1 MKPFRHLI
9 AAALLLCCP
18 SLFAQITFS
27 NANTQLN
34 YPNSFSGVA
43 IAVADMNADG
53 YDDII
58 HLRNG
63 RILTI
68 ELQLPSGGLQTIVV
82 GQISNNSQWSMCVAD
97 ADNNGFN
104 DVLAGGSYDGV
115 KLIRASANG
124 QTYTTGNLP
133 GTNIFLQ
140 GSNFVDINNDGWLD
154 VFACHD
160 DGNNRIWANDGT
172 GQFVPANDWI
182 DMTTVPPSDNSG
194 NYGSVW
200 TDFDNDG
207 DIDLYIAKCRTG
219 VNNPNDGRR
228 INQLF
233 VNNGDGTFFQDT
245 LDVFGL
251 RNGAQSWTADFG
263 DVNNDGWMD
272 CFITNHDAP
281 SQLLLNN
288 GAGVFTDVTA
298 GSGIAVQGLP
308 IQGIFRDFDNDGW
321 LDIIVAGT
329 RHHLYRNNG
338 DGTFTDFGLEA
349 FGTQQMESYAVGD
362 LNHDGK
368 LDVYGGYAQVY
379 TTPSNI
385 PDVIWLNNTQHD
397 NNFLTVRLTGTTSN
411 RNAIGARIEAW
422 GPWGIQ
428 IREVRSGESYG
439 IMNSMYQHFGLGTAT
454 GVDSLVIRWPSGLR
468 EVFHSIPANQSIQI
482 TEGTCISPF
491 ASLSVNGPLVF
502 CIGESSTLSV
512 QGGSTFAWS
521 DGSSASTLTVTA
533 SGTYSVVVGDT
544 SACTTLLPS
553 VQFLVDPVGTPV
565 IQVIGD
571 TIFCP
576 GGSVTLIA
584 SNANAYA
591 WSNGESN
598 QSIVVSSSGTY
609 TVAVPGLCRDFASE
623 PIQITLLD
631 APGPNVSNDTLTAAG
646 PATLLAS
653 GSMPRWYANPFGDSP
668 IHIGDTLN
676 ISMLTATDTFYVDN
690 VTIYPGDTLFAG
702 PFQHSGSSAY
712 SGNNTNGQIIFDAF
726 RPFTLRTVKVFT
738 DTPGLR
744 TIELRDG
751 NVVLASLQVNI
762 PTGES
767 IVPLNFNVPAGE
779 NLILTTN
786 AAQNQT
792 SFGFSGPRLRRNS
805 SGVQYPYTV
814 PNVLSLKNSNFGT
827 DVYYY
832 FYHWDIKLPDTE
844 CVSDRVPVY
853 AVLLINSSSQ
863 EAMNDIKLRLSPNPA
878 AGVSILS
885 LDAPLSSTATIS
897 LYDLKGL
904 LISRSFMATGQQVH
918 YLDLEHVI
926 RGTYILVVD
935 SGARR
940 WHQTLIK
947 Q

>member
-1 MKPFRHLI
+1 MM
-9 AAALLLCCP
+9 AAALLIGSRL
-18 SLFAQITFS
+18 SAQFAFT
-27 NANTQLN
+27 NANASLN

-68 ELQLPSGGLQTIVV
+68 ELQRPEGGLQTVLI

-104 DVLAGGSYDGV
+104 DVLVGGSYDGV
-115 KLIRASANG
+115 KLVRASANG
-124 QTYTTGNLP
+124 QAYTTSNLP

-160 DGNNRIWANDGT
+160 DATNRIWANDGT
-172 GQFVPANDWI
+172 GQFVPANNWI

-207 DIDLYIAKCRTG
+207 DLDLYIAKCRTG
-219 VNNPNDGRR
+219 VNSPTDGRR

-233 VNNGDGTFFQDT
+233 VNNGNGTFYQDT

-288 GAGVFTDVTA
+288 GSGVFNDVTA

-338 DGTFTDFGLEA
+338 NGTFTDYGLQA

-362 LNHDGK
+362 LNNDGK

-385 PDVIWLNNTQHD
+385 PDVIWLNNTQQD
-397 NNFLTVRLTGTTSN
+397 NHFLTVRLTGTSSN
-411 RNAIGARIEAW
+411 RNAVGARIEAY

-439 IMNSMYQHFGLGTAT
+439 IMNSFHQHFGLGSAT
-454 GVDSLVIRWPSGLR
+454 SVDSLVIRWPSGLR
-468 EVFHSIPANQSIQI
+468 EVFLNIPADQSIQI

-491 ASLSVNGPLVF
+491 ASLQVDGPLIF
-502 CIGESSTLSV
+502 CPGESTTLSV
-512 QGGSTFAWS
+512 QGGSTYRWS
-521 DGSSASTLTVTA
+521 DGSTANSVTA
-533 SGTYSVVVGDT
+533 TQSGTYGVVVGDT
-544 SACTTLLPS
+544 STCSTLLPS
-553 VQFLVDPVGTPV
+553 VTLLVDPISTPI
-565 IQVIGD
+565 IQALGD

-576 GGSVTLIA
+576 GGSVSLIA
-584 SNANAYA
+584 SEAPAYS
-591 WSNGESN
+591 WSTGAS
-598 QSIVVSSSGTY
+598 SPGIVVNSSGDYQVT
-609 TVAVPGLCRDFASE
+609 VPGLCRNFTSN
-623 PIQITLLD
+623 PISITVLD
-631 APGPNVSNDTLTAAG
+631 APAPAVTGDTLSAVG
-646 PATLLAS
+646 PATLTAT
-653 GSMPRWYANPFGDSP
+653 GSQLRWYASPFGGSP
-668 IHIGDTLN
+668 IHLGDTLN
-676 ISMLTATDTFYVDN
+676 INMLTATDTFYVDN
-690 VTIYPGDTLFAG
+690 VTVFPGDTLFAG
-702 PFQHSGSSAY
+702 PVQHSGSSAY

-726 RPFTLRTVKVFT
+726 RAFTLRTVKVFT

-751 NVVLASLQVNI
+751 NVVLASQQANI
-762 PTGES
+762 PSGES
-767 IVPLNFNVPAGE
+767 IVTLNFAVPAGTD
-779 NLILTTN
+779 LILTTN
-786 AAQNQT
+786 AAQNQA

-814 PNVLSLKNSNFGT
+814 ANVLSHRNSNIGT

-832 FYHWDIKLPDTE
+832 FYNWDIKLPDAE
-844 CVSDRVPVY
+844 CISDRVPVY
-853 AVLLINSSSQ
+853 AVLLINSSSN
-863 EAMNDIKLRLSPNPA
+863 ESAPENKLRLSPNPA
-878 AGVSILS
+878 AAFTTLVLEQPLPLPATLSIF
-885 LDAPLSSTATIS
+885 
-897 LYDLKGL
+897 GL
-904 LISRSFMATGQQVH
+904 NGTLISKTAVPAGQQQFSINTAN
-918 YLDLEHVI
+918 LSP
-926 RGTYILVVD
+926 GTYRLLLESRD
-935 SGARR
+935 QR
-940 WHQTLIK
+940 WQQTLIR